1 MTLKKLSDK
10 QRTAVYQATIPF
22 KEIEEKF
29 EITLKKIAE
38 ETEIEGFR
46 KGKAPID
53 IVRKTTSKEKVY
65 DQLIQDMIPG
75 IYNDAIKMDNLR
87 PFISPKIELKS
98 AKENEDWMIELSIAL
113 EPSVDIPDYKKIV
126 EDVRSNSK
134 KDEIWVPGKDATEDA
149 DAKVVEK
156 KEKFL
161 NDVLK
166 KLMDDTKIEMSQML
180 IDEEVKIRL
189 SRLVDDVRKIG
200 LTIEAYLKSRDT
212 SQEKLQEE
220 LVQDIMNTYK
230 LEYALNQIGDKE
242 NITVEKS
249 DVDALLEGIKDPQE
263 RAKAEQNAYVYTM
276 MLRKQK
282 IIDFLSGL

>member
-22 KEIEEKF
+22 SEIEEKF
-29 EITLKKIAE
+29 EVTLKKIAE

-75 IYNDAIKMDNLR
+75 IYNDAVKMDNLR

-98 AKENEDWMIELSIAL
+98 AKENEDWIIELSIAL
-113 EPSVDIPDYKKIV
+113 EPSVKIPDYKKIV
-126 EDVRSNSK
+126 EEVRGNSK
-134 KDEIWVPGKDATEDA
+134 KDDIWVPGKDATEDA
-149 DAKVVEK
+149 DAKGVEK

-161 NDVLK
+161 NNVLK

-230 LEYALNQIGDKE
+230 LEYALNQIGDAE
-242 NITVEKS
+242 NISVEKS

-263 RAKAEQNAYVYTM
+263 RAKAEQNSYVYTM

>member
-10 QRTAVYQATIPF
+10 HRTAVYQATIPF

-29 EITLKKIAE
+29 EITLQKIAQ

-65 DQLIQDMIPG
+65 DELIQGMIPG
-75 IYNDAIKMDNLR
+75 IYNDAVKMDNLR

-98 AKENEDWMIELSIAL
+98 AKENEDWIIELSIAL

-126 EDVRSNSK
+126 EDVRANSK
-134 KDEIWVPGKDATEDA
+134 KDDIWVPGKDATEDA

-242 NITVEKS
+242 NITVAKS

>member
-22 KEIEEKF
+22 KEIEDKF

-65 DQLIQDMIPG
+65 DQLIQDIIPG
-75 IYNDAIKMDNLR
+75 IYNDAVKMDNLR

-98 AKENEDWMIELSIAL
+98 AKENEDWIIEVSIAL
-113 EPSVDIPDYKKIV
+113 EPSIELPDYKKIV
-126 EDVRSNSK
+126 ADVRSESK

-149 DAKVVEK
+149 DAKTVEK

-161 NDVLK
+161 NEVLK
-166 KLMDDTKIEMSQML
+166 KLMDGTKIEMPQML
-180 IDEEVKIRL
+180 IDEEVEIRL

-200 LTIEAYLKSRDT
+200 LTIEAYLQSRNT
-212 SQEKLQEE
+212 TQEKLHEE

-230 LEYALNQIGDKE
+230 LEYGLNQIGDKE
-242 NITVEKS
+242 NITVDKAE
-249 DVDALLEGIKDPQE
+249 VDTLLDGIKEPEE
-263 RAKAEQNAYVYTM
+263 RKKAEQNAHVYTM